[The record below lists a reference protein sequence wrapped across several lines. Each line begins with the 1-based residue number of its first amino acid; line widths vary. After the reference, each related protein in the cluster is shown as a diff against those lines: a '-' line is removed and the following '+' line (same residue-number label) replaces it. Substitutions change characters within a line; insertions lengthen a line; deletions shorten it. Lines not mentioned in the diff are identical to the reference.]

1 MENKIE
7 SLWERLKSFPWYW
20 KILFGG
26 VILLLIVGIYAL
38 NVFRRNEE
46 ISDNILVDRNK
57 RKTDK
62 QIEEYVGRESS
73 RKYKRVELKKKRQEI
88 KDEIK
93 RTNEEHEDIIRR
105 VDSADSDELLSIAE
119 QLRERNRQRKRNRN
133 RS

>member
-1 MENKIE
+1 MENKID

-26 VILLLIVGIYAL
+26 VTLLLIVGMYAL

-46 ISDNILVDRNK
+46 ISDNMLVDRNK

-62 QIEEYVGRESS
+62 QIEEYVGRESL
-73 RKYKRVELKKKRQEI
+73 RKSKRLELKRKRQEI

-93 RTNEEHEDIIRR
+93 RKNEEQKDVIRR
-105 VDSADSDELLSIAE
+105 IDSADSDELLSIAE
-119 QLRERNRQRKRNRN
+119 QLRDRNRQRKRNRN